1 MVVFSCICCPY
12 LSRWKRSWVWNVL
25 SKEPLVN
32 CCSASCIWYTLL
44 PLCVSDGR
52 SECLRWGADQVGC
65 FVLDGVEL
73 PECCWSCTHPASN
86 TKMLFMEEE
95 PFAQEEFLYCCGA
108 ATQLLKFGSLDC
120 WLKVRSNNSSK
131 VLFLIIP
138 GNPGI
143 VYYYKPFMQILYKI
157 LNQKY
162 PIWAI
167 SHAGHCVPSEDMEM
181 MEDIE
186 LEDVFGLN
194 GQVEHKLTFLMK
206 NVPKDIK
213 LVLIGHS
220 IGCHMILEMMKREPN
235 LKVLKAVLLFPTI
248 ERMAESPQ
256 ESVKASLVRWALQG
270 LQSLDEATVTASLN
284 LFNVDCAAN
293 AMYLGSQEMVQVVQR
308 DDSTIRRCL
317 DKLIFYYGYNDRW
330 CPIKYYEDMKRSFP
344 EGTIHLCQKGIRHAF
359 VLDANVEMAQM
370 LIDWLCTDL
379 ANL

>member
-1 MVVFSCICCPY
+1 M
-12 LSRWKRSWVWNVL
+12 
-25 SKEPLVN
+25 
-32 CCSASCIWYTLL
+32 
-44 PLCVSDGR
+44 
-52 SECLRWGADQVGC
+52 
-65 FVLDGVEL
+65 
-73 PECCWSCTHPASN
+73 
-86 TKMLFMEEE
+86 KMLCMEQEAS
-95 PFAQEEFLYCCGA
+95 AQEEFLYCCGA

-120 WLKVRSNNSSK
+120 WPKSRSSNSSK

-143 VYYYKPFMQILYKI
+143 VCYYKPFMQILYKI
-157 LNQKY
+157 LNQRY
-162 PIWAI
+162 PIWAV
-167 SHAGHCVPSEDMEM
+167 SHAGHCVPPEDMEM

-194 GQVEHKLTFLMK
+194 GQIEHKLTFLRK

-220 IGCHMILEMMKREPN
+220 IGCHMILEMMKREPK
-235 LKVLKAVLLFPTI
+235 LQVLKAVLLFPTI

-256 ESVKASLVRWALQG
+256 GKLMTPVLCKLRFLMYVPIYFLSFLPESVKASLVRWALQG
-270 LQSLDEATVTASLN
+270 RQSLDEATVSATLN

-293 AMYLGSQEMVQVVQR
+293 AMYMGSQEMMQVMQR

-317 DKLIFYYGYNDRW
+317 DKLIFYYGSNDHW

-344 EGTIHLCQKGIRHAF
+344 DGIIHLCQKGIRHAF
-359 VLDANVEMAQM
+359 VLDANREMAEM

-379 ANL
+379 AKL